1 MYTYPPQ
8 DSEANVAND
17 PIAFAIERAALP
29 LFGLVNF
36 GALLIGLS
44 SLCIERSEFAK
55 KKFIS
60 LYPRFH
66 NWSTNAM
73 DTPSIVDETNVSELK
88 PSKKYRDQL
97 DFQVAWQT

>member
-8 DSEANVAND
+8 DSETNVTND

-36 GALLIGLS
+36 GALLIGLA
-44 SLCIERSEFAK
+44 SLSTEHCEIAK
-55 KKFIS
+55 ILFSS

-66 NWSTNAM
+66 NWSNNAM
-73 DTPSIVDETNVSELK
+73 DTPSIINETNVSELK
-88 PSKKYRDQL
+88 PLKRYRDQF
-97 DFQVAWQT
+97 DFQVAW

>member
-8 DSEANVAND
+8 DSETNVASD

-36 GALLIGLS
+36 GALLIGLD
-44 SLCIERSEFAK
+44 SLSTEHCEIAK
-55 KKFIS
+55 ILFCS

-66 NWSTNAM
+66 NWSNNAM
-73 DTPSIVDETNVSELK
+73 DTPSIIDETNVSELK
-88 PSKKYRDQL
+88 PLKRYRDQL
-97 DFQVAWQT
+97 DFQVAW

>member
-1 MYTYPPQ
+1 VYTYPPQ
-8 DSEANVAND
+8 DSEVDVAND

-36 GALLIGLS
+36 GALLIGLD
-44 SLCIERSEFAK
+44 SLYTKCFEIAK
-55 KKFIS
+55 ILFCS

-66 NWSTNAM
+66 NWSSKAM

-88 PSKKYRDQL
+88 PLKRYRD
-97 DFQVAWQT
+97 